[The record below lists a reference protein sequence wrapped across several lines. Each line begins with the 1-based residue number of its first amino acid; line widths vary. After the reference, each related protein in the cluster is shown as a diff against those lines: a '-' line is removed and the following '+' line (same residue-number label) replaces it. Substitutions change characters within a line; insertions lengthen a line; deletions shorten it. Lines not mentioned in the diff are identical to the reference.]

1 LNGYLEVTRA
11 LLPHGTTAINETGEF
26 DNKLTNQERLL
37 DVLRLFEQKKK
48 IWMVAHITTLKENDR
63 INKKYIFVTFVPSF
77 PALLS

>member
-1 LNGYLEVTRA
+1 MCYGFLN
-11 LLPHGTTAINETGEF
+11 
-26 DNKLTNQERLL
+26 
-37 DVLRLFEQKKK
+37 KKK